1 MQETSNYSKFNIKTL
16 KDKADNV
23 ERLYAEAGLNINPT
37 SELWELMES
46 AREISKS
53 INNMVDMRFL
63 FKSLHLER
71 IESALSLLKNEKQKS
86 KYLKDVLNGRLDFFI
101 HEPSH
106 AKSILWE
113 LEVWKKIKKAIPESY
128 LEEPDVVL
136 NIGGM
141 KISVPCKKIT
151 SENGVSKV
159 LSNAVSQIERS
170 FEFGI
175 VAMNIDDL
183 VPEETVLNARTFS
196 EAADKLHSVNMEFL
210 ARHQRH
216 FLRYLNKSRITAV
229 VASTSMI
236 IDIHDELP
244 KYNNASQ
251 WAIWT
256 IPGLNERHKSAIEE
270 FKCKVLG

>member
-1 MQETSNYSKFNIKTL
+1 MQETSTNEKFNIIQL
-16 KDKADNV
+16 KEKADNIANM
-23 ERLYAEAGLNINPT
+23 YANSGISINPA
-37 SELWELMES
+37 SELWGFIES
-46 AREISKS
+46 TREVAKSKD
-53 INNMVDMRFL
+53 NLVDTKLL

-71 IESALSLLKNEKQKS
+71 IASSLWLLENEKHKE
-86 KYLKDVLNGRLDFFI
+86 KYLKDILNGGLDFFI
-101 HEPSH
+101 HKPSH

-113 LEVWKKIKKAIPESY
+113 LDVWRKIRKAIPDSY

-136 NIGGM
+136 NIGKM

-175 VAMNIDDL
+175 VAINIDDL
-183 VPEETVLNARTFS
+183 VPEEMVLNARTLS
-196 EAADKLHSVNMEFL
+196 EAADKLHKLNMEFL
-210 ARHQRH
+210 GRQQRH

-229 VASTSMI
+229 IVSTSMI
-236 IDIHDELP
+236 IDVHDELP
-244 KYNNASQ
+244 KFNNASQ

-256 IPGLNERHKSAIEE
+256 VPNLNSRHKSAVEE
-270 FKCKVLG
+270 FRCKVLG